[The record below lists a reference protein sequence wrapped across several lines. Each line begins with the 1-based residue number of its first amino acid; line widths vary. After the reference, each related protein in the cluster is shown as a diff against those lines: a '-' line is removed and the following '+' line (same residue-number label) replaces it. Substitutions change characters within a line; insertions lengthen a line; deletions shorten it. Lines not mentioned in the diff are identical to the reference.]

1 MEDTQHLHVKNA
13 HKERDNLGA
22 MESVFG
28 IITNAKKGQ
37 VWNKTINKYT
47 NFVKVGL
54 LEMAQ
59 RQGSVL
65 SIAILFTSSVYSII
79 KHSN

>member
-47 NFVKVGL
+47 NFVK
-54 LEMAQ
+54 
-59 RQGSVL
+59 
-65 SIAILFTSSVYSII
+65 
-79 KHSN
+79 